1 MESIMSRVSLLV
13 APFLVVVAFCAC
25 APVQATV
32 STLKAKDSMFKAE
45 LAGANEVKPGQKY
58 VTSAQ
63 YEYYLAYLY
72 IEKSKELQGFSKF
85 DSATFYANR
94 AASLGNKARDHKA
107 EEEKRLIR
115 RQQIRA
121 GQILP
126 KEHL

>member
-1 MESIMSRVSLLV
+1 MSRIAMLV
-13 APFLVVVAFCAC
+13 APFLVAAVFGAC

-32 STLKAKDSMFKAE
+32 ATLKAKDSMFKAD
-45 LAGANEVKPGQKY
+45 LAGAGEIKPGEKY
-58 VTSAQ
+58 ITSAQ
-63 YEYYLAYLY
+63 YEYYLANLYL
-72 IEKSKELQGFSKF
+72 EKSKELQGFSKF

-107 EEEKRLIR
+107 NEEKRKIR